1 MAEEIKNEELQEE
14 EIFPAEKTEEAKD
27 EAQPAPAANEKESK
41 KKTRRLE
48 AQVEDLTKKTEEAAA
63 ELASANDKYL
73 RLAAEYDNFRKRSA
87 KEREGIYADA
97 YADALCALLPIF
109 DNLERAVKYSDGE
122 SLQQGVVLTLK
133 GLTTTLEKLGIT
145 EIEAEGQPFDPN
157 FHNAVMHVEDDTLGE
172 GIVAEVLQ
180 KGYRRGDRVLRYAMV
195 KVAN

>member
-1 MAEEIKNEELQEE
+1 MK
-14 EIFPAEKTEEAKD
+14 
-27 EAQPAPAANEKESK
+27 KEK
-41 KKTRRLE
+41 KK
-48 AQVEDLTKKTEEAAA
+48 VES
-63 ELASANDKYL
+63 ELAALNDTYL

>member
-1 MAEEIKNEELQEE
+1 M
-14 EIFPAEKTEEAKD
+14 
-27 EAQPAPAANEKESK
+27 SK
-41 KKTRRLE
+41 KKNENVPEEEVKQATAETAPETDNAAEVPAE
-48 AQVEDLTKKTEEAAA
+48 AATPVDEAAA
-63 ELASANDKYL
+63 ANDRYL
-73 RLAAEYDNFRKRSA
+73 RLMAEYDNFRKRSA

-172 GIVAEVLQ
+172 GVVAEVLQ

>member
-1 MAEEIKNEELQEE
+1 MAEEIKNEEL
-14 EIFPAEKTEEAKD
+14 
-27 EAQPAPAANEKESK
+27 EAQEATATEQEAPAAPEKESK
-41 KKTRRLE
+41 KKARRAE
-48 AQVEDLTKKTEEAAA
+48 AQVLELEKKLTEAAA
-63 ELASANDKYL
+63 ELAAANDKYL

-87 KEREGIYADA
+87 KERENIYGDA

-122 SLQQGVVLTLK
+122 SLQQGVMLTLK
-133 GLTTTLEKLGIT
+133 GLTATLEKLGIT

-157 FHNAVMHVEDDTLGE
+157 FHNAVMHVEDETLGE
-172 GIVAEVLQ
+172 SVVAEVLQ